1 LKKSVEYAINPPLVV
16 ITNNNMQVKSKKK
29 GLTPSFKEIAQ
40 FKMSDMQKETMKA
53 LIEDDNKIE
62 KLRGAKMSIIMDD
75 DKVEAKPSSA
85 KQFKFKQNEIL
96 KSNKL
101 RSNKKSFRPYYNQN
115 KFVGPGIHNGP
126 IDISNFKLNSDYSF
140 LETNI
145 KTSTKDSKYTKP
157 ISVIMKLPSD
167 PDPKIK
173 NEIGSME
180 KKREDFESKLF
191 KKAKEEFKLITA
203 LTKKELQLQLNHELL
218 PFFVVSKNGLKGIN
232 DIISASL
239 PSQTKNGRARFLELD
254 GSEIKK
260 KFPHFNSIDP
270 VALNRNVYSGILNF
284 FLGENKENNFLK
296 EKQKKFH
303 NNLRNQNIESSDRQD
318 LLKSKVDFDYEKC
331 LELAK
336 NFKNLD
342 CDAKQDDYNKIN
354 DYLHSSFIE
363 MKAAGDDLINVKFA
377 ASDEPYPTIE
387 KLIAQMM
394 TRRDLAEKFERLKIL
409 EYESHLQKAENEMIQ
424 DILHENIFRIMAFYG
439 PSIEGMREHIR

>member
-1 LKKSVEYAINPPLVV
+1 MKV
-16 ITNNNMQVKSKKK
+16 ISGKK
-29 GLTPSFKEIAQ
+29 GLTPSFKEIAK

-62 KLRGAKMSIIMDD
+62 KLRGAKVSITMDE
-75 DKVEAKPSSA
+75 DKISDNKPN
-85 KQFKFKQNEIL
+85 QDRRFKFKQ
-96 KSNKL
+96 KDFSSSKKL
-101 RSNKKSFRPYYNQN
+101 GLLRNKKSYISYYNKDKYMSQATT
-115 KFVGPGIHNGP
+115 NGP
-126 IDISNFKLNSDYSF
+126 IDISNFKLNNDSSF

-145 KTSTKDSKYTKP
+145 KTSGKGSKYTKP

-173 NEIGSME
+173 NEIGNME
-180 KKREDFESKLF
+180 KKRENFESKLF
-191 KKAKEEFKLITA
+191 KKAIEEFKLITA

-232 DIISASL
+232 DIISSTL
-239 PSQTKNGRARFLELD
+239 PSQTKTKSARFLEVD
-254 GSEIKK
+254 QSEIKK
-260 KFPHFNSIDP
+260 KFPNFNSMDS
-270 VALNRNVYSGILNF
+270 VAFNKNIYSSILNF
-284 FLGENKENNFLK
+284 FLGDNKGNNNFIYG
-296 EKQKKFH
+296 ESQQ
-303 NNLRNQNIESSDRQD
+303 NNLRNSRREINDSPSKNNFM
-318 LLKSKVDFDYEKC
+318 KSIVEFDYEKC

-342 CDAKQDDYNKIN
+342 CTMKQDDYNKIS
-354 DYLHSSFIE
+354 DYLHSSFLE

-424 DILHENIFRIMAFYG
+424 DILHENIYRIMAFYG